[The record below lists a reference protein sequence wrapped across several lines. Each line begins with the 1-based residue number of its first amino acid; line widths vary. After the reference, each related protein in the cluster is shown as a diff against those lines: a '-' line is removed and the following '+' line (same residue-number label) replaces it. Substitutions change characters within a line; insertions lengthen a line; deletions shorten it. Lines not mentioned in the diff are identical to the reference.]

1 MKEADWRDLVDAL
14 LSDATR
20 ISVPEE
26 LTQKGLFVELVEAF
40 CTSRISAHSPEEILT
55 GKPWTE
61 EGLTY
66 FKLDSLMRF
75 LRNHKFDRY
84 SRGQIQERI
93 KELNGGDKSN
103 GRVWFKTSK
112 GDQKQMRVWWVP
124 MFREEVEIPP
134 ANIPKEEVP
143 F

>member
-1 MKEADWRDLVDAL
+1 
-14 LSDATR
+14 
-20 ISVPEE
+20 
-26 LTQKGLFVELVEAF
+26 
-40 CTSRISAHSPEEILT
+40 
-55 GKPWTE
+55 
-61 EGLTY
+61 
-66 FKLDSLMRF
+66 MRF
-75 LRNHKFDRY
+75 LWNHKFDRY